1 MTKFA
6 LEKMN
11 RLMINTCVMAALSW
25 EALLWK

>member
-11 RLMINTCVMAALSW
+11 LLMINTSVMAALSW